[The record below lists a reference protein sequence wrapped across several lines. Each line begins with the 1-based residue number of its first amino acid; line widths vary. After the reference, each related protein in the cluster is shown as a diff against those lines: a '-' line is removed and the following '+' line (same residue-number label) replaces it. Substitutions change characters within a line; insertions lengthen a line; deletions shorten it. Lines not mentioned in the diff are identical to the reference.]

1 MSTLTNVRSEPP
13 VASGPVALDRDSP
26 LPLYVQIKRRV
37 LMMILNWQQESD
49 RFHTDHELSEQF
61 KVSRMTAR
69 RALTLLESEG
79 YVYRRP
85 PRGTF
90 VAEPRVRFHVGSFS
104 EEATRLGR
112 HASAVLLWTKET
124 TDAPAAQAALGLT
137 PDQPVH
143 VFHRLRLMEDEPL
156 ALETT
161 YFPADLTPGILDFTG
176 GGSLWQELRDRYD
189 IQLDRTTAVLEA
201 VVLDEESCGQ
211 LGVRTATSGILLTR
225 TTFDAD
231 GRCPVRARDG
241 ERVSTT
247 DAWIVGRARIGFLE
261 GRCGLEE
268 ELAPVAT
275 HQEASTEIQIL
286 GFGIVRSLLLGVR
299 AELGGEGLGDRLGGV
314 IRDREDL
321 GGRAIEALRPKLEA
335 IFHGDEAERGA
346 DAIADAAER
355 SVDHDIGV
363 AIAVLQ
369 EVVADHLA
377 LVAEAEH
384 EAPHAVLGVALH
396 DVPQDRAAADLN
408 HRLRLKF
415 RLFPKPGSLA
425 ATENDGFHFVQIHKS
440 SRLESADSVRN
451 DCAI

>member
-1 MSTLTNVRSEPP
+1 MTAEPVHPASPRYVGIAGELRERILDQQLAPHTLMPSE
-13 VASGPVALDRDSP
+13 R
-26 LPLYVQIKRRV
+26 
-37 LMMILNWQQESD
+37 
-49 RFHTDHELSEQF
+49 ELSEQF

-124 TDAPAAQAALGLT
+124 TDAPAAQAALGLA

-231 GRCPVRARDG
+231 GRCVEYARD
-241 ERVSTT
+241 
-247 DAWIVGRARIGFLE
+247 AYRA
-261 GRCGLEE
+261 
-268 ELAPVAT
+268 
-275 HQEASTEIQIL
+275 
-286 GFGIVRSLLLGVR
+286 
-299 AELGGEGLGDRLGGV
+299 
-314 IRDREDL
+314 
-321 GGRAIEALRPKLEA
+321 
-335 IFHGDEAERGA
+335 
-346 DAIADAAER
+346 
-355 SVDHDIGV
+355 
-363 AIAVLQ
+363 
-369 EVVADHLA
+369 
-377 LVAEAEH
+377 
-384 EAPHAVLGVALH
+384 
-396 DVPQDRAAADLN
+396 DRAAFEVNA
-408 HRLRLKF
+408 
-415 RLFPKPGSLA
+415 SLA
-425 ATENDGFHFVQIHKS
+425 
-440 SRLESADSVRN
+440 R
-451 DCAI
+451 